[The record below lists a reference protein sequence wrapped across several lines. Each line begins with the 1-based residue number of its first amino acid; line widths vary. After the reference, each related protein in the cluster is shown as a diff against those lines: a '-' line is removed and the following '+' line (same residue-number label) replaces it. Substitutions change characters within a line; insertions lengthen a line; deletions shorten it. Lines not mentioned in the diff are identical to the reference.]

1 MKISGDKIELSELFT
16 GLVLKSGKTKVE
28 ITERDGGFF
37 IQFNGV
43 EIRLVENNP
52 VQIEPLGKKE
62 SDKKE
67 SGIED
72 YVEELTKMLK
82 DKEKKDVI
90 RDTIFKPAFMPTFTP
105 YVPTIDPSRVTC
117 DKLKTNILG
126 GVNEL

>member
-43 EIRLVENNP
+43 EIRLIEDNP

-62 SDKKE
+62 S
-67 SGIED
+67 GIED
-72 YVEELTKMLK
+72 YAEELTKMLK
-82 DKEKKDVI
+82 DKEKKNVI
-90 RDTIFKPAFMPTFTP
+90 RDTNFKPTFIPTFTP
-105 YVPTIDPSRVTC
+105 YVPVIVPSRVTC
-117 DKLKTNILG
+117 ENLKTNILG
-126 GVNEL
+126 GINEL

>member
-43 EIRLVENNP
+43 EIRLIENNP
-52 VQIEPLGKKE
+52 VQIESLG
-62 SDKKE
+62 KKE

-72 YVEELTKMLK
+72 YAEELAKML
-82 DKEKKDVI
+82 DNKEKKEAI
-90 RDTIFKPAFMPTFTP
+90 IDTIFKPAFMPTFTP
-105 YVPTIDPSRVTC
+105 YVPIIDPSKVTC
-117 DKLKTNILG
+117 DNLKTNILG

>member
-43 EIRLVENNP
+43 EIRLIEDNP
-52 VQIEPLGKKE
+52 VQIEPLGKE
-62 SDKKE
+62 E
-67 SGIED
+67 RGIED
-72 YVEELTKMLK
+72 YAEELTKMLE
-82 DKEKKDVI
+82 DKEKKEAV
-90 RDTIFKPAFMPTFTP
+90 RDTIYKPAFMPTFTP
-105 YVPTIDPSRVTC
+105 YVPVIDPSRVTC
-117 DKLKTNILG
+117 DNLKTNILG

>member
-43 EIRLVENNP
+43 EIRLIENNP
-52 VQIEPLGKKE
+52 VQIETLSKKE
-62 SDKKE
+62 ND
-67 SGIED
+67 IVD
-72 YVEELTKMLK
+72 YAEELTKMLE
-82 DKEKKDVI
+82 DKEKKEAI
-90 RDTIFKPAFMPTFTP
+90 KDTIYKPAFMPTFTP
-105 YVPTIDPSRVTC
+105 YVPVIDPSRVT
-117 DKLKTNILG
+117 KTNILG

>member
-43 EIRLVENNP
+43 EIRLIENNP
-52 VQIEPLGKKE
+52 VQIESLGKKE
-62 SDKKE
+62 SD
-67 SGIED
+67 IED
-72 YVEELTKMLK
+72 YAEELTKMLK

-105 YVPTIDPSRVTC
+105 YVPTIDPSKVTC
-117 DKLKTNILG
+117 GNLKTNILG

>member
-16 GLVLKSGKTKVE
+16 GLVLKSGKTKIE

-52 VQIEPLGKKE
+52 VQIESLGKKE
-62 SDKKE
+62 SD
-67 SGIED
+67 IED
-72 YVEELTKMLK
+72 YAEKLTKMLE

-105 YVPTIDPSRVTC
+105 YVPVIDPSRVTC
-117 DKLKTNILG
+117 DNLKTNILG

>member
-43 EIRLVENNP
+43 EIRLIENNP

-62 SDKKE
+62 S
-67 SGIED
+67 GIED
-72 YVEELTKMLK
+72 YAEELTKMLK
-82 DKEKKDVI
+82 DKEKKNVI
-90 RDTIFKPAFMPTFTP
+90 RDTNFKPTFMPTFTP
-105 YVPTIDPSRVTC
+105 YVPVIDPSRVTC
-117 DKLKTNILG
+117 ENLKTNILG

>member
-52 VQIEPLGKKE
+52 VQIESLGKKE
-62 SDKKE
+62 SD
-67 SGIED
+67 IED
-72 YVEELTKMLK
+72 YAEELTKMLK

-105 YVPTIDPSRVTC
+105 YVPTIDPSKVTC
-117 DKLKTNILG
+117 DNLKTNILG

>member
-43 EIRLVENNP
+43 EIRLIENNP
-52 VQIEPLGKKE
+52 VQIETLSKKE
-62 SDKKE
+62 SD
-67 SGIED
+67 IED
-72 YVEELTKMLK
+72 YAEKLTKMLE
-82 DKEKKDVI
+82 DKEKKEARKDI
-90 RDTIFKPAFMPTFTP
+90 IFKPAFMPTFTP
-105 YVPTIDPSRVTC
+105 YVPVIDQSRVTC
-117 DKLKTNILG
+117 DNLKTNILG

>member
-43 EIRLVENNP
+43 EIRLIENNP
-52 VQIEPLGKKE
+52 VQIESQGKKE
-62 SDKKE
+62 SD
-67 SGIED
+67 IED
-72 YVEELTKMLK
+72 CAEKLTKMLE
-82 DKEKKDVI
+82 DKVKKEAV
-90 RDTIFKPAFMPTFTP
+90 RGTNYRPAFMPTFTP
-105 YVPTIDPSRVTC
+105 YVPTIDPSKVTC
-117 DKLKTNILG
+117 DNLKTNILG

>member
-1 MKISGDKIELSELFT
+1 MKISGDKIELSELFA
-16 GLVLKSGKTKVE
+16 GLVLKSGKTKIE

-52 VQIEPLGKKE
+52 IQIESLGKKE
-62 SDKKE
+62 SD
-67 SGIED
+67 IED
-72 YVEELTKMLK
+72 YAEKLTKMLE

-105 YVPTIDPSRVTC
+105 YVPTIDPSKVTC

>member
-62 SDKKE
+62 SGKKE
-67 SGIED
+67 RGIED
-72 YVEELTKMLK
+72 YAEELAKMLE
-82 DKEKKDVI
+82 DKEKKEEV
-90 RDTIFKPAFMPTFTP
+90 RDTIYKPAFMPTFTP
-105 YVPTIDPSRVTC
+105 YVPVIDPSRVTC

-126 GVNEL
+126 GINEL

>member
-52 VQIEPLGKKE
+52 VQIESLGKKE
-62 SDKKE
+62 SD
-67 SGIED
+67 IED
-72 YVEELTKMLK
+72 YAEKLTKMLEN
-82 DKEKKDVI
+82 KEKKEAI
-90 RDTIFKPAFMPTFTP
+90 IDTNFRPAFMPTFTP
-105 YVPTIDPSRVTC
+105 YVPIIDPSKVTC
-117 DKLKTNILG
+117 DNLKTNILG

>member
-62 SDKKE
+62 S
-67 SGIED
+67 GIED
-72 YVEELTKMLK
+72 YAEELTNMLK

-90 RDTIFKPAFMPTFTP
+90 RDTNFRPAFMPTFTP
-105 YVPTIDPSRVTC
+105 YVPIIDPSKVTC
-117 DKLKTNILG
+117 DNLKTNILG

>member
-1 MKISGDKIELSELFT
+1 MKISGDKIELSELFA

-52 VQIEPLGKKE
+52 VQIESLGKKE
-62 SDKKE
+62 SD
-67 SGIED
+67 IED
-72 YVEELTKMLK
+72 YAEKLTKMLE

-105 YVPTIDPSRVTC
+105 YVPTIDPSKVTC

>member
-52 VQIEPLGKKE
+52 VQIESLG
-62 SDKKE
+62 KKE

-72 YVEELTKMLK
+72 YAEELAKMLEN
-82 DKEKKDVI
+82 KEKKEAI
-90 RDTIFKPAFMPTFTP
+90 IDTIFKPAFMPTFTP
-105 YVPTIDPSRVTC
+105 YVPTIDPSKVTC

>member
-16 GLVLKSGKTKVE
+16 GLVLKSGKTQVE

-43 EIRLVENNP
+43 EIRLIENNP
-52 VQIEPLGKKE
+52 VQIEPLSKKENDIVDYAEELAKMLEDKGKKE
-62 SDKKE
+62 A
-67 SGIED
+67 
-72 YVEELTKMLK
+72 V
-82 DKEKKDVI
+82 
-90 RDTIFKPAFMPTFTP
+90 RDTIYKPAFMPTFTP
-105 YVPTIDPSRVTC
+105 YVPVIDPSRVTC

>member
-16 GLVLKSGKTKVE
+16 GLVLESGKTKVE

-37 IQFNGV
+37 IHFNRV
-43 EIRLVENNP
+43 EIRLIEDNP

-62 SDKKE
+62 R
-67 SGIED
+67 GIED
-72 YVEELTKMLK
+72 YAEELTKMLK

-90 RDTIFKPAFMPTFTP
+90 RDTNFKPAFMPTFTP
-105 YVPTIDPSRVTC
+105 YVPIIDPSRVTC
-117 DKLKTNILG
+117 DNLKTNILG

>member
-37 IQFNGV
+37 INFNGL
-43 EIRLVENNP
+43 EIRLVGNNP
-52 VQIEPLGKKE
+52 IEIEPLPKSSDEKE
-62 SDKKE
+62 SN
-67 SGIED
+67 
-72 YVEELTKMLK
+72 VEEIVKMWENRNK
-82 DKEKKDVI
+82 DKE
-90 RDTIFKPAFMPTFTP
+90 RDFNFKPAFMPTFTP
-105 YVPTIDPSRVTC
+105 YVPVIDPSRVTC

>member
-52 VQIEPLGKKE
+52 IQIESLGKKE
-62 SDKKE
+62 SD
-67 SGIED
+67 IED
-72 YVEELTKMLK
+72 YAEKLTKMLE

-105 YVPTIDPSRVTC
+105 YVPTIDPSKVTC

>member
-16 GLVLKSGKTKVE
+16 GLVLKSGKTKIE

-52 VQIEPLGKKE
+52 VQIESLGKKE
-62 SDKKE
+62 SD
-67 SGIED
+67 IED
-72 YVEELTKMLK
+72 YAEKLTKMLE

-105 YVPTIDPSRVTC
+105 YVPTIDPSKVTC

>member
-52 VQIEPLGKKE
+52 VQIESLGKKE
-62 SDKKE
+62 SD
-67 SGIED
+67 IED
-72 YVEELTKMLK
+72 YAEKLTKMLK

-90 RDTIFKPAFMPTFTP
+90 RDTNFKPAFIPTFTP
-105 YVPTIDPSRVTC
+105 YVPVIDPSRVTW
-117 DKLKTNILG
+117 DNLKTNILG